1 MVNNWIK
8 LATTHH
14 YDNPWISVTEDQVIN
29 PAGNKGIY
37 GIVHFKNLAIGIIPM
52 DQEGN
57 IYMVGQYRY
66 VSGNYSLEIPEGGG
80 LLGIDPLD
88 SAKRELK
95 EETGLQAKTWEKLF
109 EMDLSNSVT
118 DERAIVYLA
127 TDLLQGEPDPEETE
141 QLSVLKIH
149 LNEAYQMVLDGKIT
163 DSITVAAVFKMKI
176 KLLENEK

>member
-66 VSGNYSLEIPEGGG
+66 VRVVTALRFLKVAVCWG
-80 LLGIDPLD
+80 LIL
-88 SAKRELK
+88 
-95 EETGLQAKTWEKLF
+95 
-109 EMDLSNSVT
+109 
-118 DERAIVYLA
+118 
-127 TDLLQGEPDPEETE
+127 
-141 QLSVLKIH
+141 
-149 LNEAYQMVLDGKIT
+149 
-163 DSITVAAVFKMKI
+163 
-176 KLLENEK
+176 